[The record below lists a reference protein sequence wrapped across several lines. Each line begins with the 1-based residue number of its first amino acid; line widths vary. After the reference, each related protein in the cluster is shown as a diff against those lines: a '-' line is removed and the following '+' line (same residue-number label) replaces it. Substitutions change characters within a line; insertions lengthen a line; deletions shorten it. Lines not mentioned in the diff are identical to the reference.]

1 MVAFFSMKEQVP
13 GLIEPIDLSVDL
25 ARLNLD
31 VNKLW
36 DTLGFQKNV
45 FKKTKSV
52 IFNLTYPKHIP
63 QSITN
68 EFGEL
73 KSKFLGPLSY
83 GETTVMK
90 TYGISTAL
98 FTEMHDMVKNTYI
111 KNVVDLVHNYH
122 ISTKGPGSVQW
133 VFTVTLGAGGGYK
146 LHRDEFTAC
155 RYHICLET
163 NDFSFVIA
171 KEQGSHELQT
181 VHIPAD
187 GRVWL
192 LATNLLHTAW
202 NLDHNIDSSRTHLII
217 SISNQAA

>member
-1 MVAFFSMKEQVP
+1 MKEQVP

-25 ARLNLD
+25 ARLNSD

-45 FKKTKSV
+45 FKKTKAV
-52 IFNLTYPKHIP
+52 NFNLTYPKHIP
-63 QSITN
+63 QSIIN

-98 FTEMHDMVKNTYI
+98 FTEMHDMVKHSYI
-111 KNVVDLVHNYH
+111 KNVVDLVHNH
-122 ISTKGPGSVQW
+122 HVSTKGSAQVQW
-133 VFTVTLGAGGGYK
+133 VFTATLGPGGGHK
-146 LHRDEFTAC
+146 LHRDMHTAY

-171 KEQGSHELQT
+171 KEKDSHELQT

-192 LATNLLHTAW
+192 LDTNLLHTAW
-202 NLDHNIDSSRTHLII
+202 NLDHNIDSLRTHLII
-217 SISNQAA
+217 SIGQQAA

>member
-25 ARLNLD
+25 AQLNLD

-36 DTLGFQKNV
+36 DTLGFQKKV
-45 FKKTKSV
+45 FQKTRA
-52 IFNLTYPKHIP
+52 INFNLTYPKNIP
-63 QSITN
+63 QSIIN

-83 GETTVMK
+83 GETQVMN
-90 TYGISTAL
+90 TYGISTAS
-98 FTEMHDMVKNTYI
+98 FTEMHDMVKNSYI

-122 ISTKGPGSVQW
+122 IANKGPASVQW

-146 LHRDEFTAC
+146 LHRDEFTAY

-171 KEQGSHELQT
+171 KEKNSHELQT

-192 LATNLLHTAW
+192 LDTTVMHTAW
-202 NLDHNIDSSRTHLII
+202 NLDYDTTSSRTHLII